1 MANPQIEDGYV
12 KIANELF
19 DALIRLKL
27 PDSQHR
33 ILLYIIR
40 RTYGFNQKSAEI
52 SLSEISKATDILP
65 RHVSRELKILIEK
78 NIISAEKN
86 KGKKSL
92 LCVQKDYSKWA
103 DIPEIGYTQNWEYPK
118 QGIPEIGKGT
128 TPEIGN
134 SLYPK
139 LGIDTIK
146 DNYKDNIKD
155 NICDESKKSKK
166 SLPKKKYG
174 EYNNVKLTDGE
185 FEKLKSDYGEKII
198 NEYIRRLDGYIE
210 SKGAKYKNHNAT
222 IRNWLN
228 NANVKKLSEKPEKIY
243 YYGEDDA
250 L

>member
-52 SLSEISKATDILP
+52 SLSEISKAVEITPD
-65 RHVSRELKILIEK
+65 HVSREIKKLIALNVLKSEKRNGKTRILSVNK
-78 NIISAEKN
+78 NYEEWVS
-86 KGKKSL
+86 
-92 LCVQKDYSKWA
+92 VSKT
-103 DIPEIGYTQNWEYPK
+103 GYCQNWLLPNLDIAK
-118 QGIPEIGKGT
+118 NGKGA
-128 TPEIGN
+128 IAKNGN
-134 SLYPK
+134 NLLPK
-139 LGIDTIK
+139 LATDTIK

-198 NEYIRRLDGYIE
+198 SEYIERLDEYIA
-210 SKGAKYKNHNAT
+210 SKGVKYKNHNAA
-222 IRNWLN
+222 IRSWLRR
-228 NANVKKLSEKPEKIY
+228 ANVKKLSEKPEKIY